1 MGKKQYEELPL
12 PEIMRKLKRSGV
24 ETSKHLHENEGRAIS
39 WHDSIEDLDT
49 RISKLLGIIKRK
61 ERKATNMI
69 FFVMYDI
76 ESDKVRTQIAKY
88 LQREGCTR
96 IQNSI
101 FLADLPHEKMDKIR
115 TDLAEVQAC
124 YDNHDSILVVP
135 ISTDY
140 LQAMKVIGKDIN
152 VDIILKTR
160 NTLFF

>member
-12 PEIMRKLKRSGV
+12 PEIMRRLKGGGV
-24 ETSKHLHENEGRAIS
+24 EASKHLRGDDGQSVS
-39 WHDSIEDLDT
+39 WRDSMEDLDA
-49 RISKLLGIIKRK
+49 RIDRLLGIIKRK
-61 ERKATNMI
+61 DRKATNMI

-88 LQREGCTR
+88 LQREGCSR

-101 FLADLPHEKMDKIR
+101 FLADLPHERMDKIR

-140 LQAMKVIGKDIN
+140 LQAMKIIGKDIN
-152 VDIILKTR
+152 VDLILKNR